1 MSWMKSVLLS
11 KLTLLFAIS
20 LSSQASI
27 VKLSE
32 EFLNKNSSV
41 FQEKAKAQI
50 SMIEK
55 DLILAQ
61 KTWGLDY
68 SYLNNDNKLE
78 NSTTTFAVTG
88 LETELHSIGLSK
100 SFGWGGTLSL
110 DNNMYS
116 YKSSGTSYQF
126 NQTLSYSQNLGKD
139 FFGKQF
145 YNTVNQYE
153 NLAKQQESNSKNSIQ
168 TNLRT
173 FALVLTQA
181 QLQKGLYDLQVEAQ
195 KRAKRRLSLIKKKVR
210 DGLRERVDLLQAQT
224 DLLKQ
229 KEQVE
234 ATDVSLNNQIENL
247 VNHLERSVSAS
258 EISKLQIE
266 AWEKLP
272 EGNVSNNLN
281 KAQLESYKKA
291 NELAYENSS
300 RDYLPSVTL
309 SASVKTNDYDM
320 QRSETIS
327 NGKFGGDNKEVTV
340 GLNLSW
346 ALGLESEKLE
356 KAKARLNLET
366 SKKLL
371 AGKESS
377 LDKTEQILK
386 KNLRQLDKNIEFSKE
401 RLILAEKTLK
411 EYNRL
416 YNRGRSDLD
425 QVIRAEES
433 LINTQVSHLRYL
445 ANRREVL
452 FNLASLYG
460 NLENYILGN

>member
-1 MSWMKSVLLS
+1 MSWMKFVLLS

-20 LSSQASI
+20 LSSQASL
-27 VKLSE
+27 VKLSKE
-32 EFLNKNSSV
+32 YLAKNSKV

-50 SMIEK
+50 SLIEK

-78 NSTTTFAVTG
+78 NSTTTFTVTG
-88 LETELHSIGLSK
+88 LETELHSLGLSK
-100 SFGWGGTLSL
+100 AFDWGGTLSL

-116 YKSSGTSYQF
+116 YKSSGTTYQF

-145 YNTVNQYE
+145 YNTVDQYE
-153 NLAKQQESNSKNSIQ
+153 NLAKQQEKSSKNTIQ

-195 KRAKRRLSLIKKKVR
+195 KRAQRRLSLIKKKVR
-210 DGLRERVDLLQAQT
+210 DGLREKVDLLQART

-229 KEQVE
+229 KELVE
-234 ATDVSLNNQIENL
+234 ATDISFNNQIENL
-247 VNHLERSVSAS
+247 VGHLERSVDSN
-258 EISKLQIE
+258 EITELEIE
-266 AWEKLP
+266 SWEKLP
-272 EGNVSNNLN
+272 AGNISNNLS

-300 RDYLPSVTL
+300 RDYLPSVSL
-309 SASVKTNDYDM
+309 SASIKTNDYDM
-320 QRSETIS
+320 QRSETFS
-327 NGKFGGDNKEVTV
+327 NGKLGGDNKEVTV
-340 GLNLSW
+340 GLNLTW

-356 KAKARLNLET
+356 KAKARLNFET

-371 AGKESS
+371 EGKESS

-416 YNRGRSDLD
+416 YNRGRSGLD